1 MADGHTDIASKGVY
15 SGAIRRALVAAE
27 YEAPGDHLID
37 AAAGVLL
44 AWNGDLDR
52 ALTRD
57 IWDGTAPALVVLS
70 QYREALRCALRPEL
84 IAKRHDVNAA
94 EIERGIAH
102 SLVTIREKR
111 ERIAACQSY
120 DPVTA
125 GVLQGEAD
133 RLAASISEREA
144 VAKRLRDRAAEIRA
158 YLVGGEAA

>member
-1 MADGHTDIASKGVY
+1 MPADGHFHTDSQSALA
-15 SGAIRRALVAAE
+15 GAIRRALFEAE
-27 YEAPGDHLID
+27 YPVPGDHLID
-37 AAAGVLL
+37 AAAGVMD

-52 ALTRD
+52 ALNHD

-70 QYREALRCALRPEL
+70 QYREAVRCALRPEL
-84 IAKRHDVNAA
+84 IAKRHETNAG

-144 VAKRLRDRAAEIRA
+144 EAKRLRERAAELRA
-158 YLVGGEAA
+158 ASLAVA